1 MHPTG
6 FKGISHF
13 TCIHHILLEEK
24 LKSTRKMQRRLNR
37 PMIEE
42 VKAEILNLKVF
53 ASGLIQPIRID
64 PLGLVFQ
71 NNLNICKPK
80 FWQSLMNN

>member
-1 MHPTG
+1 
-6 FKGISHF
+6 
-13 TCIHHILLEEK
+13 
-24 LKSTRKMQRRLNR
+24 
-37 PMIEE
+37 MIEE

-53 ASGLIQPIRID
+53 VSGLIQPIRID